1 MLEQA
6 IIVAIISI
14 LIMKTWRM
22 IWKIISLI
30 LLWTIVLVSAA
41 AVAAKVI
48 DMNVFHTLSEM
59 TEDCSFAEELEN
71 AVMTKNIPSS
81 MPTPEDNVIR
91 NEELSNIYKSLSKL
105 PRKDI
110 NIFMM
115 KTYDDYRISE
125 ISRKHTLTPSR
136 VETSLQNTVMSVRK
150 DFIRKGL
157 M

>member
-1 MLEQA
+1 M
-6 IIVAIISI
+6 
-14 LIMKTWRM
+14 
-22 IWKIISLI
+22 
-30 LLWTIVLVSAA
+30 SAA
-41 AVAAKVI
+41 AVAAKAV

-150 DFIRKGL
+150 DFIRRGL
-157 M
+157 I